1 MDDLYLE
8 VMEEMVV
15 ERIEQ
20 YIKDGMDENAAE
32 LRAEKEIYDNDQ
44 AWEQIHDRVTGMI
57 SSQIDFAYDS
67 YKDSL
72 M

>member
-1 MDDLYLE
+1 MI
-8 VMEEMVV
+8 V

-20 YIKDGMDENAAE
+20 YTKDGMDENDAE
-32 LRAEKEIYDNDQ
+32 LRAEKEIYGNDQ
-44 AWEQIHDRVTGMI
+44 VWEQIHDRVTDMI
-57 SSQIDFAYDS
+57 SSQMDSDYDS